1 MCLKRMLG
9 HEARE
14 EREDARTD
22 ELGRRQQDTSVDT
35 GSTGSISGRLPPSPG
50 SRSRLKNT
58 DQDGMDFKL

>member
-35 GSTGSISGRLPPSPG
+35 GSTGSI
-50 SRSRLKNT
+50 
-58 DQDGMDFKL
+58 

>member
-35 GSTGSISGRLPPSPG
+35 GSISGRLPPSPG

-58 DQDGMDFKL
+58 DQDGMDFML